1 MAITVRMSDK
11 EQEMLRK
18 KCIELNKLLIN
29 RNLMPIKESELVHI
43 ILEQCIDETELTTSG
58 QIKVINK
65 YKCQIWHKSPPLE
78 DVDSPFRK
86 QTQRDKSLLASASS
100 LLVSNMNETAIQLNN
115 MSAEIESMLFRM
127 ILFKGITAI
136 VLIAILVYVIY
147 KLIKYYENKD
157 IEIKFS
163 YKEKNKIDERK
174 EPKL

>member
-65 YKCQIWHKSPPLE
+65 
-78 DVDSPFRK
+78 
-86 QTQRDKSLLASASS
+86 
-100 LLVSNMNETAIQLNN
+100 
-115 MSAEIESMLFRM
+115 
-127 ILFKGITAI
+127 
-136 VLIAILVYVIY
+136 
-147 KLIKYYENKD
+147 
-157 IEIKFS
+157 
-163 YKEKNKIDERK
+163 
-174 EPKL
+174 